1 MKHIHK
7 IVLLF
12 ALIICGCNANQG
24 SNRKPVIVRLPAR
37 AGITAVSQKSA
48 PSSYQYD
55 LKKPDHSWQLQEG
68 LNEIS
73 GNTWVDKDHLIVIED
88 LDPELYLLKI
98 DDKNAAIEKKIEF
111 QKNGKG
117 KFDIEDVT
125 INDGVVYA
133 LWSHGVL
140 FKISNWNSSDPT
152 VEKWP
157 TSLSKDN
164 NTEGVCYDPV
174 TKNLL
179 IACKDDS
186 GIPGEKKSTK
196 AVYQFNVQSKM
207 LDQKPF
213 LVIHKEDFK
222 KLTGDDLHFNPSAI
236 TIHPVTHN
244 IYLLSTRD
252 NKCMAVYDRTGKLI
266 AFQKIDDELMRQPE
280 GICFSP
286 DGKLYISSE
295 GKGHGKLFE
304 FDPK

>member
-24 SNRKPVIVRLPAR
+24 NNKKPVIVRLPAR
-37 AGITAVSQKSA
+37 AGVIAVAQKSA

-55 LKKPDHSWQLQEG
+55 LKKPDHSWELQEG

-133 LWSHGVL
+133 LWSHGIL
-140 FKISNWNSSDPT
+140 FKISNWNSSNPA

-196 AVYQFNVQSKM
+196 VVYQFNMQSKM
-207 LDQKPF
+207 LEPKPF
-213 LVIHKEDFK
+213 LVIQKDDFK
-222 KLTGDDLHFNPSAI
+222 KLAGDDLHFNPSAI
-236 TIHPVTHN
+236 AIHPVTHN

-252 NKCMAVYDRTGKLI
+252 NKCMAVYNRTGKLI

-295 GKGHGKLFE
+295 GKEHRKLFE